1 MPRLTI
7 KYVPLD
13 DIIPAERNPKG
24 HDVDGIRG
32 SMSHF
37 GYMEPVLRDERT
49 GRLVG
54 GHGRVETL
62 AAMRDA
68 GESPPE
74 GVQLR
79 NGRWL
84 VPVTSGWSSRS
95 DADAAAALVALN
107 RYVERGGW
115 EHDGLVE
122 LLSELDEELRAIA
135 GYSDGQYAA
144 LIALDQPLMPL
155 GDQSGQVP
163 THFAVIIDCA
173 TEAEQAA
180 LIDRLLGE
188 GLSCRALM

>member
-13 DIIPAERNPKG
+13 DIVPAERNPKG

-122 LLSELDEELRAIA
+122 LLSELDEELRTIA

-144 LIALDQPLMPL
+144 LIALDQPLVPL
-155 GDQSGQVP
+155 GDQSNQVP